1 MNIERTCRNL
11 IVPVVLL
18 LVLEFA
24 SSLASGAVMLV
35 YDSTD
40 GNVTLDTSELAMVSF
55 SLENAQ
61 GQPFFISENADFS
74 ELPPP
79 LFPPDVSSTQIGWI
93 AQDLSTGFVGV
104 ANLGNIF
111 PTGMTQSEV
120 EAFTNISGTE
130 EPKGRAYALGPV
142 PPGGGGQ
149 MTVAVV
155 PEPATQ
161 LLLALGGLFGMLSM
175 ARSR

>member
-11 IVPVVLL
+11 GVPAVLL

-24 SSLASGAVMLV
+24 PSLASGEVILM
-35 YDSTD
+35 YDPLD
-40 GNVTLDTSELAMVSF
+40 GNVQLDTNASRMVSF
-55 SLENAQ
+55 SLQNAPD
-61 GQPFFISENADFS
+61 QPFFISENTDFS
-74 ELPPP
+74 DLPAP
-79 LFPPDVSSTQIGWI
+79 LFPPDNIDTQIGWI

-120 EAFTNISGTE
+120 EAFTNVTGTD
-130 EPKGRAYALGPV
+130 PPQGRAYAIGPV

-155 PEPATQ
+155 PEPAT
-161 LLLALGGLFGMLSM
+161 LLLLELGALLGMLSM
-175 ARSR
+175 SRSR

>member
-1 MNIERTCRNL
+1 MNIERTCRTF

-18 LVLEFA
+18 LVLGFA
-24 SSLASGAVMLV
+24 SSLVSGAVMLV
-35 YDSTD
+35 YDPTD
-40 GNVTLDTSELAMVSF
+40 GNVTLDTNQLAMVSF
-55 SLENAQ
+55 SLENAP

-79 LFPPDVSSTQIGWI
+79 LFPPDLTTTQIGWI

-120 EAFTNISGTE
+120 EAFTNISGTDS
-130 EPKGRAYALGPV
+130 PQGRAFALGPV

-155 PEPATQ
+155 PEPATF
-161 LLLALGGLFGMLSM
+161 LLFAIGALLSLLSM
-175 ARSR
+175 SRSR